1 MSRDTPKNIGTKFTS
16 RRKFLKGAAGIGL
29 LSASATNV
37 KAGTSE
43 NSNQAKTKAKNC
55 IFLVV
60 DGMGRGTLSLANDY
74 ALFCTGRPLNWLNLL
89 HNKKVTT
96 ALQNTASASSLV
108 TDSAAAGSAWATGKR
123 IRNGQINISMEG
135 ESLEPFFLKAKALGK
150 SIGLVSTARITHATP
165 ASFVASVANRD
176 DEDTIAQQYL
186 EHEVD
191 LLMGGGA
198 RHFIRPGCSL
208 LEDFKQKGY
217 SCFKTK
223 SSMFK
228 NDNASKILGLFG
240 DTHFPYAVDRKHSK
254 QYFQVPKLEEM
265 FQFSLSH
272 LSRNKSGFCLQLEAA
287 RVDHAG
293 HAKDMASIV
302 EEQLEFDRCIPIAV
316 DFVDKNP
323 DTLLIIT
330 TDHGTGGCQLN
341 GIGHRYE
348 GVYKTM
354 GRINKIKAS
363 YEFLAEKLH
372 QIKKPEKQLFSSLL
386 GIGLNEK
393 DLNVIQSMMDQT
405 YSIFPFGYR
414 EKTGQGYEGYSHD
427 YLAAN
432 LGSYFERYFYE
443 QTGVAWTS
451 DAHTSELVDLIAY
464 GACSESIPQ
473 FIQNYE
479 LNGLLRNALK
489 I

>member
-1 MSRDTPKNIGTKFTS
+1 
-16 RRKFLKGAAGIGL
+16 
-29 LSASATNV
+29 
-37 KAGTSE
+37 
-43 NSNQAKTKAKNC
+43 
-55 IFLVV
+55 
-60 DGMGRGTLSLANDY
+60 
-74 ALFCTGRPLNWLNLL
+74 
-89 HNKKVTT
+89 
-96 ALQNTASASSLV
+96 
-108 TDSAAAGSAWATGKR
+108 
-123 IRNGQINISMEG
+123 
-135 ESLEPFFLKAKALGK
+135 
-150 SIGLVSTARITHATP
+150 
-165 ASFVASVANRD
+165 
-176 DEDTIAQQYL
+176 
-186 EHEVD
+186 
-191 LLMGGGA
+191 
-198 RHFIRPGCSL
+198 
-208 LEDFKQKGY
+208 
-217 SCFKTK
+217 
-223 SSMFK
+223 
-228 NDNASKILGLFG
+228 
-240 DTHFPYAVDRKHSK
+240 
-254 QYFQVPKLEEM
+254 
-265 FQFSLSH
+265 
-272 LSRNKSGFCLQLEAA
+272 
-287 RVDHAG
+287 
-293 HAKDMASIV
+293 
-302 EEQLEFDRCIPIAV
+302 
-316 DFVDKNP
+316 
-323 DTLLIIT
+323 
-330 TDHGTGGCQLN
+330 
-341 GIGHRYE
+341 
-348 GVYKTM
+348 M